1 MNKAMSKAVEA
12 GETNVLKD
20 AMGLGVLLL
29 IIASS
34 QLASFI
40 LGA

>member
-1 MNKAMSKAVEA
+1 LAKTARVVVET
-12 GETNVLKD
+12 GVLKD
-20 AMGLGVLLL
+20 AMGLGLLLL

-34 QLASFI
+34 QLASFV

>member
-1 MNKAMSKAVEA
+1 MNKTMSKAVEA

>member
-1 MNKAMSKAVEA
+1 MAKSLNVVVET
-12 GETNVLKD
+12 GVLKD
-20 AMGLGVLLL
+20 AMGLGLLLL

-34 QLASFI
+34 QLASFV